1 MHTSGRFNKSLKKRR
16 DRTEPKYRALD
27 MTEHALKVAIR
38 TIDRH
43 AGGRIRESTSRT
55 DKRIHDHD
63 GGKFCHADRAGDCR
77 SGTGNNHQR

>member
-1 MHTSGRFNKSLKKRR
+1 MHTSGKFNKSFKKRR

-43 AGGRIRESTSRT
+43 AG
-55 DKRIHDHD
+55 
-63 GGKFCHADRAGDCR
+63 
-77 SGTGNNHQR
+77 